1 MIDMHGYTGNIERL
15 TLDNTTFRTVLFT
28 GTKLQLVVMSLLP
41 GEEIGLE
48 THAHTDQFFRVEQGE
63 VSIIMNGVEHRVAE
77 DHVAVVP
84 AGTAHNVINRSKT
97 RAAKLYT
104 IYTPPEHAEGAI
116 HLTKKD
122 AVEAEKHHH

>member
-1 MIDMHGYTGNIERL
+1 MVHMHGYTGNIERL

-63 VSIIMNGVEHRVAE
+63 AIIIMNGVEHHVGE
-77 DHVAVVP
+77 DHIAIVP
-84 AGTAHNVINRSKT
+84 AGTKHNVINRGKNT
-97 RAAKLYT
+97 LKLYT
-104 IYTPPEHAEGAI
+104 IYTPPEHAEGII

-122 AVEAEKHHH
+122 ADEAEHH